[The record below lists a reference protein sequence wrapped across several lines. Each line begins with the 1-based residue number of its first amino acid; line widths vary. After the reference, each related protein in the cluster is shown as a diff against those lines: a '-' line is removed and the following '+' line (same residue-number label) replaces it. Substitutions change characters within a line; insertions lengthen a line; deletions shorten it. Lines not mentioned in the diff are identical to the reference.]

1 MNFCMASIQF
11 KKEREG
17 KERKKSNL
25 RPKHAE
31 TPYTGQL

>member
-1 MNFCMASIQF
+1 MASIQF

-25 RPKHAE
+25 RPKQAE